1 MIQIQPVD
9 RNDVLRNNTDYAFN
23 MIDNYIYLYHTNSLF
38 VLPVHPETVQDTMST
53 AFAENPIMS
62 RSAPIYSFSNAGPR
76 SIQLE
81 IPLHRDMLNDVN
93 IDTTTMFKSRL
104 DELSDYDYVDRMI
117 KGLQSAALPR
127 YASSDKMINPPMVAV
142 RFGKS
147 IFCKGVVDG
156 GVTAT
161 HSGPILRNGLY
172 AMVTLTFTIKEVDP
186 YDADTVAIEGGFRGL
201 RTTLESRLF
210 KRGGHHQ
217 GIHHSGQHNYGG
229 GGGGFNS
236 RIAYTLR

>member
-1 MIQIQPVD
+1 MIQIQPVN
-9 RNDVLRNNTDYAFN
+9 RNDVLRDKIDYAFN
-23 MIDNYIYLYHTNSLF
+23 MIDNYIYLYHTDSLF
-38 VLPVHPETVQDTMST
+38 VLPVHPETVQDSMGST
-53 AFAENPIMS
+53 FAENQIMS
-62 RSAPIYSFSNAGPR
+62 RSAPIYSFSNSGPR

-104 DELSDYDYVDRMI
+104 DELSEYDYVDRMI

-210 KRGGHHQ
+210 RRGSHNGNYR
-217 GIHHSGQHNYGG
+217 GFSNYGG
-229 GGGGFNS
+229 GGGSQS
-236 RIAYTLR
+236 RVTQTLR